1 MKVKSTIASEG
12 KLLSVENDV
21 KYQEVEIT
29 ISDCCSSMHISVDG
43 PTLIKA
49 IQNAM
54 ND

>member
-1 MKVKSTIASEG
+1 MQVRSEIDSDKATII
-12 KLLSVENDV
+12 VENGV
-21 KYQEVEIT
+21 TYQEVEIT
-29 ISDCCSSMHISVDG
+29 IDDGLRNLSISVDG